1 MMAGWFRRH
10 MKLTE
15 KERKDL
21 NPNPTPNE
29 SSPLFFSVH
38 TILNLNG
45 YKQEKKFPSKPKL
58 NPLNHP
64 ETPNKAE

>member
-1 MMAGWFRRH
+1 

-21 NPNPTPNE
+21 NPNPTLNE
-29 SSPLFFSVH
+29 SSPLFFSAH
-38 TILNLNG
+38 TILNLNR
-45 YKQEKKFPSKPKL
+45 YKQKSKFPSKPKL

-64 ETPNKAE
+64 ETPSKAE